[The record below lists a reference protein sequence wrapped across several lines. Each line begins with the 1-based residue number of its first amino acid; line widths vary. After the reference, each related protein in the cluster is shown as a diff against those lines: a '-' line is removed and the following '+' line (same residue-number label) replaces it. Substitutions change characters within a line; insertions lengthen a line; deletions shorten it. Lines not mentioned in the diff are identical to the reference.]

1 MSRDLLYGGIGALA
15 IVSAVLAGCE
25 RQPAEPEPP
34 AAEQAGAV
42 DDQTLRTY
50 VQARFYEEDAIR
62 DEDIDVAAQNGTVT
76 LSGTVESEQA
86 KQRALEIARDVRG
99 VTQVNDELRV
109 ADRAEAEV
117 AASRPA
123 EGATERPAQSRQD
136 EVNPAWI
143 TTKIQAQYF
152 VNPEIKPWNIEV
164 DTSPEGVVT
173 LRGEVE
179 EAADRQQAEK
189 IALSTEGVTRVV
201 NRLRVRG
208 ETPTAERTEPGEAA
222 GIDQPDAWITAKI
235 QSKYFLDDDVKGM
248 DIDVDTQNGVVT
260 LSGVVQNEAARR
272 QAVAL
277 ARNTD
282 GVREVNDQLRID
294 PSGMQR
300 SAEPETLPPGR
311 EPEPAAE
318 RSGAEA
324 IDDAWITTKI
334 QSKYFLD
341 PDVKGLDID
350 VDTSKGVVTLT
361 GTVETEA
368 EKQAAEVIARNTEGV
383 VSVNNRI
390 RVQTMPNERRR

>member
-1 MSRDLLYGGIGALA
+1 MSRDFLYGGIGALA

-25 RQPAEPEPP
+25 RQPAEPETP
-34 AAEQAGAV
+34 AAEQAGAI
-42 DDQTLRTY
+42 DDETLRTY

-62 DEDIDVAAQNGTVT
+62 DADIEVAARNGTVT
-76 LSGTVESEQA
+76 LSGTVESDQA
-86 KQRALEIARDVRG
+86 RQRALEIARDVRG
-99 VTQVNDELRV
+99 VTQVHDELRV
-109 ADRAEAEV
+109 ANRADAEV
-117 AASRPA
+117 AASRRA
-123 EGATERPAQSRQD
+123 EGATERPARSRQD
-136 EVNPAWI
+136 EINPAWI

-164 DTSPEGVVT
+164 DTSPQGVVT

-189 IALSTEGVTRVV
+189 IALATEGVTRVV

-208 ETPTAERTEPGEAA
+208 ETPTAERTEPA
-222 GIDQPDAWITAKI
+222 GVDQPDAWITAKI

-248 DIDVDTQNGVVT
+248 DIDVDTDNGVVT

-277 ARNTD
+277 AQNTD
-282 GVREVNDQLRID
+282 GVRKVNDQLRVE
-294 PSGMQR
+294 PAGMQR
-300 SAEPETLPPGR
+300 SAEPETLPSGR
-311 EPEPAAE
+311 EPGERE

-334 QSKYFLD
+334 QSRYFLD

-350 VDTSKGVVTLT
+350 VETSKGVVTLT

-368 EKQAAEVIARNTEGV
+368 EKQAAEVIARNTGGV

-390 RVQTMPNERRR
+390 RVQTPPNAPRR